1 MANQTCPICTQSQLS
16 TEDEHAMAAC
26 ARCAKTIGIIAMPP
40 SRRPPVPCARCN
52 ARQFVRVIP
61 REHTSTRVGDINTQ
75 LSVPMYITHAPTV
88 IDGWLGRRPG
98 EVEVEN
104 TGHGLL
110 ETYICR
116 KCGAV
121 EWYCIDVDR
130 IPIHPHLM
138 SEAIDYESGSP
149 YR

>member
-1 MANQTCPICTQSQLS
+1 MVNTCELCATHPLQS
-16 TEDEHAMAAC
+16 EDDQRRQAC
-26 ARCAKTIGIIAMPP
+26 QSCADKLGIIAMPP

-52 ARQFVRVIP
+52 NRQFVRVIP
-61 REHTSTRVGDINTQ
+61 REHTSTRFGDTNRQI
-75 LSVPMYITHAPTV
+75 SAPMYVTHAPTTFRGFLF
-88 IDGWLGRRPG
+88 DGVN
-98 EVEVEN
+98 EVEVEK

-121 EWYCIDVDR
+121 EWYCVDIER
-130 IPIHPHLM
+130 VPVHPHLM
-138 SEAIDYESGSP
+138 TEAIDYESETP

>member
-1 MANQTCPICTQSQLS
+1 MTNDKCPLCTGALS
-16 TEDEHAMAAC
+16 TDAERAMEACGGC
-26 ARCAKTIGIIAMPP
+26 ARRIGIIAMPP
-40 SRRPPVPCARCN
+40 ARRPPTPCARCN
-52 ARQFVRVIP
+52 GRQFVRVIP
-61 REHTSTRVGDINTQ
+61 REHTTDRSGDTNAQI
-75 LSVPMYITHAPTV
+75 SAPMYVTHAPTTHR
-88 IDGWLGRRPG
+88 GWVLSYVK

-121 EWYCIDVDR
+121 EWYCADVER

-138 SEAIDYESGSP
+138 SEAIDYDSDTP